1 MNSFTNHTEQTQQS
15 EPGMPSGTEDKGSP
29 AELDEA
35 FAAWTTR
42 NFCHHANNAQKDT
55 VGRIATAV
63 SYALHLKHTCLDLAS
78 YQRLGD
84 SVLNEL
90 LKGIGAEEFREL
102 ESAAVGDEG
111 SYTNAAPL
119 VRSKDGMLLW
129 LQKYYAFELAIVNRI
144 GKMTRQVHALTE
156 SQRQDL
162 HTLYGQEHEDQ
173 CAAVK
178 IALSRQF
185 SVITGGPGTGK
196 TYTVAR
202 IIALMLK
209 HGLGDQ
215 AKPRIALA
223 APTGKAANRM
233 DQSVISALA
242 SAEIKRIMGENERPA
257 KASTLHSL
265 LKIYRGS
272 PKARHDINNPLPVD
286 VLIVDEAS
294 MIDLPMMYRILQAL
308 PDHAHLILLGDKDQL
323 ASVEAGSV
331 MAELCAMEKPYV
343 AKIGKSYRYESS
355 PEIGALAAAINKNA
369 PLPDFDNNEHVTW
382 HNLVPDEK
390 TWTPE
395 WLGEA
400 EEQLKKLTKRIKQG
414 TRVSKILQHQTDF
427 QVLCALR
434 KGPAGV
440 AGINSMVA
448 TRLKKEVD
456 AWYEGRPVMVLS
468 NDHQRKLYN
477 GDVGL
482 VLRVREQDGDW
493 VIEKDE
499 NKGMLRSCFPIGEQ
513 EVKAISMAQMPVFE
527 TCYAMTVHKSQGSEY
542 EKVLFVLPAEKTEVE
557 QNPVITRELLYTGI
571 TRARKKVEI
580 WSGEGVIEAAVKKQT
595 VRMSGLGKHSD

>member
-1 MNSFTNHTEQTQQS
+1 MSSFTSHAEQKEES
-15 EPGMPSGTEDKGSP
+15 VPGWQSGTEARGSP
-29 AELDEA
+29 GELDEA
-35 FAAWTTR
+35 FANWTTR
-42 NFCHHANNAQKDT
+42 NFCHKASGAEKDA
-55 VGRIATAV
+55 VGRLARAV
-63 SYALHLKHTCLDLAS
+63 SYALHLKHTCLDLTG
-78 YQRLGD
+78 YQRLAD
-84 SVLNEL
+84 SVLDEL
-90 LKGIGAEEFREL
+90 LRGISAEDIRER
-102 ESAAVGDEG
+102 ESAAIGIEG
-111 SYTNAAPL
+111 PDTNSAPL
-119 VRSKDGMLLW
+119 VRSKDGTLLW

-144 GKMTRQVHALTE
+144 GKMSRQAPALTG
-156 SQRQDL
+156 SQLQDL
-162 HTLYGQEHEDQ
+162 HTLYGEENEDQ

-178 IALSRQF
+178 TALSRQF

-202 IIALMLK
+202 IIAMMLK

-215 AKPRIALA
+215 ANPRIALA

-233 DQSVISALA
+233 EQSVISALA
-242 SAEIKRIMGENERPA
+242 SKEIKRIIGEHERPE
-257 KASTLHSL
+257 KATTLHSL

-272 PKARHDINNPLPVD
+272 PKARHDKNNPLPVD

-331 MAELCAMEKPYV
+331 MAELCAMEKPYI
-343 AKIGKSYRYESS
+343 AKIEKSYRYEKS
-355 PEIGALAAAINKNA
+355 PEIGALARAINQND
-369 PLPDFDNNEHVTW
+369 PLPDFENNEHVTW
-382 HNLVPDEK
+382 RKLVPDEK
-390 TWTPE
+390 TWTPQ
-395 WLGEA
+395 WLVEA
-400 EEQLKKLTKRIKQG
+400 EEQLKKLAKRIKQG
-414 TRVSKILQHQTDF
+414 NRASDILQHQTDF
-427 QVLCALR
+427 QILCALR

-440 AGINSMVA
+440 AGINAMVA
-448 TRLKKEVD
+448 TRLKKEAD

-482 VLRVREQDGDW
+482 VLRVREEDDDW

-499 NKGMLRSCFPIGEQ
+499 NKGMLRACFPIGEK
-513 EVKAISMAQMPVFE
+513 EVKAISLAQMPVFE

-542 EKVLFVLPAEKTEVE
+542 EKVLFVLPADKTEVE

-571 TRARKKVEI
+571 TRARQKMEI
-580 WSGEGVIEAAVKKQT
+580 WSGEGVIEAAVKKQI
-595 VRMSGLGKHSD
+595 VRMSGLGKHPS